1 MPKEN
6 AKTPC
11 LFAPERGGVVQ
22 VILHVVCHVV
32 YAVGEPNGPPYD
44 VKGIVSSYCS
54 SQLSLTLSFTTQSL
68 ENAND
73 SIVADTLENK
83 THAVAALAQLVL

>member
-1 MPKEN
+1 MPKEIPKRR
-6 AKTPC
+6 AC
-11 LFAPERGGVVQ
+11 LYQKEGEIVQ

-44 VKGIVSSYCS
+44 VKGIVSSFRS

-68 ENAND
+68 KNAND
-73 SIVADTLENK
+73 SVVADTLENK